1 MKRIKLKLKN
11 PNPLFECWLEEWRK
25 EAASRNSDLQ
35 YHFSKAL
42 AALKKYP
49 LPLKSGK
56 DCIILQ
62 HFGKKL
68 CSMLD
73 RKLEEYKAQN
83 SDLINANDY
92 TCEYCSHNEQN
103 IVKRKS
109 KVQTTTNEDFVHQ
122 RTELIT
128 FNDINL
134 LSWNI
139 ENYAVLLILYKKFQD
154 SYYSGYV
161 TEVDLLSEIE
171 ELCGFATKT
180 SILNLFEKNLIS
192 MISDHESI
200 RYNLTE
206 HGINISRKICEV
218 TNIDAKS
225 INSFEILSKIQ
236 TFLETLI
243 IENLQV
249 PTNNLNENNK
259 KDCSKDIQNKN
270 LNLELPTN
278 KLNINNTKIQKEC
291 SKSIPDKDSNNFSKI
306 YKSKSAE
313 CIIIKNHR
321 EKFDENFEKQISKQ
335 NDDLIENVQEKTK
348 NLQDKNHVDNLENK
362 TSIDNFQKN
371 IYLESSKFDI
381 ILLVDTQEISGGKTK
396 PQHDDTIKELTKL
409 DVLFE
414 IRHLKVGDFA
424 WIARCKRKKI
434 ELILPYIVERKR
446 IDDLNASIIDG
457 RFHEQKYRLKQSGI
471 TNLIYIIED
480 HEKNQKLT
488 IPYSS
493 LMQASIN
500 TLIQDD
506 FSLKYT
512 KSHKDSMF
520 YLSSLT
526 RILIKTFKD
535 KNLIGCKKEII
546 KETNVKLLPS
556 NISNNIYN
564 LMEFEEFNKAASK
577 CKVFKVNEMFIRQL
591 LQLKGMSVDK
601 ALAIVEHYPTP
612 RLLIDA
618 LHTSDCNG
626 ELLLANIQFG
636 NRKRLIGSAISKTI
650 YQLYTKKH
658 FN

>member
-1 MKRIKLKLKN
+1 M
-11 PNPLFECWLEEWRK
+11 
-25 EAASRNSDLQ
+25 
-35 YHFSKAL
+35 
-42 AALKKYP
+42 
-49 LPLKSGK
+49 
-56 DCIILQ
+56 
-62 HFGKKL
+62 
-68 CSMLD
+68 
-73 RKLEEYKAQN
+73 
-83 SDLINANDY
+83 
-92 TCEYCSHNEQN
+92 
-103 IVKRKS
+103 
-109 KVQTTTNEDFVHQ
+109 
-122 RTELIT
+122 
-128 FNDINL
+128 
-134 LSWNI
+134 
-139 ENYAVLLILYKKFQD
+139 
-154 SYYSGYV
+154 
-161 TEVDLLSEIE
+161 
-171 ELCGFATKT
+171 
-180 SILNLFEKNLIS
+180 
-192 MISDHESI
+192 
-200 RYNLTE
+200 
-206 HGINISRKICEV
+206 
-218 TNIDAKS
+218 
-225 INSFEILSKIQ
+225 
-236 TFLETLI
+236 
-243 IENLQV
+243 
-249 PTNNLNENNK
+249 
-259 KDCSKDIQNKN
+259 
-270 LNLELPTN
+270 
-278 KLNINNTKIQKEC
+278 
-291 SKSIPDKDSNNFSKI
+291 
-306 YKSKSAE
+306 
-313 CIIIKNHR
+313 
-321 EKFDENFEKQISKQ
+321 
-335 NDDLIENVQEKTK
+335 QEKTK

-362 TSIDNFQKN
+362 TYSIDNFQKN

-381 ILLVDTQEISGGKTK
+381 ILLVDTQETSGGKTK
-396 PQHDDTIKELTKL
+396 PQHDATIKELTQL

-424 WIARCKRKKI
+424 WIARCRRKKI

-480 HEKNQKLT
+480 YEKSQKLP
-488 IPYSS
+488 IAYSS

-535 KNLIGCKKEII
+535 KNLVGCKKEII

-556 NISNNIYN
+556 NISNNTCN

-577 CKVFKVNEMFIRQL
+577 HKVFKVNEMFIRQL

-618 LHTSDCNG
+618 LHTSDCG

-636 NRKRLIGSAISKTI
+636 NRKRLIGSVISKTI

>member
-1 MKRIKLKLKN
+1 
-11 PNPLFECWLEEWRK
+11 
-25 EAASRNSDLQ
+25 
-35 YHFSKAL
+35 
-42 AALKKYP
+42 
-49 LPLKSGK
+49 
-56 DCIILQ
+56 
-62 HFGKKL
+62 
-68 CSMLD
+68 MLD
-73 RKLEEYKAQN
+73 RKLEEYKVQN

-92 TCEYCSHNEQN
+92 TCEYCTHNEQN
-103 IVKRKS
+103 IVKRKY
-109 KVQTTTNEDFVHQ
+109 KVQTITDDFVHQ
-122 RTELIT
+122 KTELIT
-128 FNDINL
+128 FNNINL
-134 LSWNI
+134 LSWNV

-154 SYYSGYV
+154 SCYSEYV

-180 SILNLFEKNLIS
+180 SILDLVEKNLIS
-192 MISDHESI
+192 MISDHEPI

-218 TNIDAKS
+218 TSIDAKS
-225 INSFEILSKIQ
+225 INSFEILNKIQ

-243 IENLQV
+243 IENLGL
-249 PTNNLNENNK
+249 PTNNSNENIK
-259 KDCSKDIQNKN
+259 RECSKNIQNKD
-270 LNLELPTN
+270 LNLEFPTN
-278 KLNINNTKIQKEC
+278 KLNIDNTKIQKEC
-291 SKSIPDKDSNNFSKI
+291 FKSIQDKDSNNFSKI

-321 EKFDENFEKQISKQ
+321 EKSDKNFEKQIKKY
-335 NDDLIENVQEKTK
+335 DLIENVQEKTK

-362 TSIDNFQKN
+362 TDSIDNFQKN
-371 IYLESSKFDI
+371 VYLESNKFDI

-396 PQHDDTIKELTKL
+396 PQHDDTIKELTQL

-414 IRHLKVGDFA
+414 IRHLKIGDFA
-424 WIARCKRKKI
+424 WIARCRRKKI

-480 HEKNQKLT
+480 HEKSQKLT

-577 CKVFKVNEMFIRQL
+577 HKVFKVNEMFIRQL

-618 LHTSDCNG
+618 LHTPDCNG